1 MAGIKSL
8 INNPHMKTNQ
18 EFSLVNL
25 LNPPV
30 FLRLFTKIN
39 FSGVC
44 IKLWLLE

>member
-1 MAGIKSL
+1 MAGIKSF

-18 EFSLVNL
+18 EFSLFNL

-39 FSGVC
+39 FPRFC

>member
-18 EFSLVNL
+18 DFSLFNL
-25 LNPPV
+25 PNPPG

-39 FSGVC
+39 FSDFA
-44 IKLWLLE
+44 